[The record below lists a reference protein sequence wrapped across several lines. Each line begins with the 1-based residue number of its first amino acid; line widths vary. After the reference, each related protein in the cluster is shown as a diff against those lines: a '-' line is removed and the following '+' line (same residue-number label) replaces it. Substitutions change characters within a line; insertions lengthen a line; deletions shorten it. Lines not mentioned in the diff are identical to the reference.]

1 MKEGRTAMK
10 IFGVDL
16 SERPALIAEIG
27 VNHEGSLDKALE
39 LLNLAARAGA
49 DAVKFQSY
57 TAERFI
63 AADDPERRAR
73 VARFGLDEAAHLAL
87 KEAATDS
94 GVAFCSSAISED
106 WVPFLSTHCAAIKIA
121 SGDIDF
127 EPVIRRASASGKP
140 VILSTG
146 TADLAEVRRAV
157 AWAREEMGEATP
169 ERLAVLHC
177 VSAYPTPLEQANLT
191 AIPTLAADLDPIT
204 IGYSNH
210 VIGPEAPIAAV
221 ALGARLVEVHFTDQK
236 HGRDF
241 RDHELSCDPDDLA
254 YLAKVLPGV
263 AKARGTGEKSPQA
276 CEEGTGPAIRKGL
289 TVARDLPAGHI
300 LSRADL
306 VFTRP
311 ATEFPSRC
319 ISAVVGRKLLKP
331 VQQGFV
337 LRRDSV
343 EA

>member
-106 WVPFLSTHCAAIKIA
+106 
-121 SGDIDF
+121 
-127 EPVIRRASASGKP
+127 
-140 VILSTG
+140 
-146 TADLAEVRRAV
+146 
-157 AWAREEMGEATP
+157 
-169 ERLAVLHC
+169 
-177 VSAYPTPLEQANLT
+177 
-191 AIPTLAADLDPIT
+191 
-204 IGYSNH
+204 
-210 VIGPEAPIAAV
+210 
-221 ALGARLVEVHFTDQK
+221 
-236 HGRDF
+236 
-241 RDHELSCDPDDLA
+241 
-254 YLAKVLPGV
+254 
-263 AKARGTGEKSPQA
+263 
-276 CEEGTGPAIRKGL
+276 
-289 TVARDLPAGHI
+289 
-300 LSRADL
+300 
-306 VFTRP
+306 
-311 ATEFPSRC
+311 
-319 ISAVVGRKLLKP
+319 
-331 VQQGFV
+331 
-337 LRRDSV
+337 
-343 EA
+343 

>member
-1 MKEGRTAMK
+1 MEL
-10 IFGVDL
+10 FGVDL
-16 SERPALIAEIG
+16 SQRPALIAEVG
-27 VNHEGSLDKALE
+27 VNHEGNLDKALD
-39 LLNLAARAGA
+39 LLGLAARAGA

-57 TAERFI
+57 TPERFI
-63 AADDPERRAR
+63 AANDAERRAR
-73 VARFGLDEAAHLAL
+73 VARFGLDEAAHLTL
-87 KEAATDS
+87 KAEAEAQ
-94 GVAFCSSAISED
+94 GIAFCSSAISED
-106 WVPFLSTHCAAIKIA
+106 WVPFLAEHCAAIKIA

-127 EPVIRRASASGKP
+127 EPVIRAASASGKP

-157 AWAREEMGEATP
+157 AWAREEMGQAAV

-191 AIPTLAADLDPIT
+191 AIPTLAAELDPIT
-204 IGYSNH
+204 VGYSNH

-221 ALGARLVEVHFTDQK
+221 ALGAKVVEVHFTDQK
-236 HGRDF
+236 QGRDF
-241 RDHELSCDPDDLA
+241 RDHELSCDADDLA
-254 YLAKVLPGV
+254 YLVNILPKV
-263 AKARGTGEKSPQA
+263 AQSRGSGEKVPQA
-276 CEEGTGPAIRKGL
+276 CEDGTGPAIRKGL
-289 TVARDLPAGHI
+289 TVARDLPAGHV

-337 LRRDSV
+337 LQRDAV
-343 EA
+343 EE